1 MKLAKKLCSLLLAV
15 MMVVVIIPVQAAAE
29 TTSRVTFL
37 WPVKEQLTTAS
48 ASEIAKM
55 ITTPYGYDPDMGRYH
70 YAIDIGWKKT
80 PNETLVAV
88 ANGVVAETGYT
99 SSLGNYIALK
109 LDETLDG
116 KEIYVRY
123 LHMRD
128 KTTLTVGNKVKMG
141 DTVGIMGKT
150 GEAYGEH
157 LDFRVSINKNY
168 SKGSR
173 YLSEAD
179 KAGHSKGDIIPK
191 YEDPNIINPL
201 DYSKIEYIPTPHV
214 HKWLNTGMCETAT
227 CTVKYG
233 DWVRNQGSDL
243 YQRVKGTLT
252 PASGSAIYIK
262 QQPYKEPAGQYLAKV
277 TSCEAVA
284 LLTNS
289 IGNKWYEVIYT
300 ENGTA
305 KTGYV
310 YSGDVSFTKAP
321 NNLEVKC
328 SLASK
333 FGGQITEGTSLWA
346 KNGDYSGS
354 VSSSDG
360 VTNLT
365 KVVFGIYNYSTGAAT
380 SSKNVVT
387 KTNIGSPKYSI
398 TNADDTILFSSLS
411 PGHYTFRIDGYAD
424 GTASSSASFDFYVVA
439 KGSTTVSVTG
449 VSLNKTS
456 LVLNAGETGTLSAT
470 VSPSNATNKNVTWS
484 SSNTAVASVSG
495 GTVTAVGAGQATIT
509 AKTADG
515 GKTAACTVTV
525 TAPKTYAVRYDANG
539 GTGAPA
545 TQNKVH
551 DKALTLSTELPKYDG
566 YVFKGWRDISPVEGT
581 WTETKP
587 SSGTYETGYL
597 YYCYGYEHNNDM
609 TYWYGSTKA
618 GVESGAKKY
627 LPSGTNYDA
636 NKLRYITYISST
648 NAGSSFKPANGG
660 TFTANYT
667 NPDGT
672 TGTTQIKNTELYYK
686 APVYKQDGVSTI
698 TYQPGDTYTN
708 NRDVTLVAMW
718 EEAPATYTI
727 SYNANGGENAPD
739 AQTKIQDVSLTLSSV
754 EPQRDGYNFK
764 GWATSSSATSAQYS
778 AGSTYTANAN
788 VTLYAVWEAKTYTVQ
803 YDANGGTGAPDSQTE
818 TAGSKL
824 TLSTTIPTRTNG
836 KFMSWQDQNG
846 DTYQPGTEITVESNL
861 TLEAIWALKFVED
874 GQYVQLDESSY
885 AAPGCIVNVPVL
897 IKNFGNPTSVD
908 LNATFIGHK
917 DIGNNELSTEG
928 APEYIGYTPSSAIEL
943 REDGLLCVG
952 TAQFKIPESATL
964 GERFFI
970 LITDV
975 DLTITDQYGEL
986 QVIQNGINV
995 WDGSEAESN
1004 SLYRVYANTVPTYT
1018 IAYIANGGTGEPND
1032 QTKSQGESVCL
1043 STQIPTKEGYLFKGW
1058 IIRGILYAP
1067 GDEYTEDSDAWAFAV
1082 WEEKTS
1088 DSYTVSF
1095 NANGGSGTMNSVT
1108 GISGDYTLPA
1118 NGFIAPEGKQFKGW
1132 ATSPSGAVITGTSY
1146 NVTANTTFYAVW
1158 EEIPTSDST
1167 TLQIGKAVSVRGK
1180 EVVIP
1185 ISLTNNTGIAS
1196 MNFKIE
1202 YDKTRLQLT
1211 GFENAQ
1217 MTGWLVG
1224 VGTGEKAIWSDEKG
1238 SSAKGDILLLRFM
1251 VLDTAE
1257 DGLAEITVTGLDVVD
1272 IDEKDVPVTVVSGGI
1287 EVISRI
1293 PGDSNDDGNVSAADV
1308 LRLMK
1313 YLAGMEVEI
1322 NPSNTDVTGDGRVS
1336 AADLLRLKKYFAGMD
1351 VVLE

>member
-15 MMVVVIIPVQAAAE
+15 MMVIAICSMQTLGVSLDSGTENILRDFLYQKQYVNCNQKKGSGDCVVCSIAMLLRRAAIING
-29 TTSRVTFL
+29 TSRDIWGVYDQNSVIQKNGGSNSVGPFSDTIDGHTYTLAWKGRDSCINPGVQKYGSQKKWLIAFLKEHPEGIVIYGRKGTTESWHAAIVTH
-37 WPVKEQLTTAS
+37 
-48 ASEIAKM
+48 
-55 ITTPYGYDPDMGRYH
+55 YD
-70 YAIDIGWKKT
+70 
-80 PNETLVAV
+80 ETEDTFYCMDP
-88 ANGVVAETGYT
+88 ANNYN
-99 SSLGNYIALK
+99 SLGTGMVPLK
-109 LDETLDG
+109 
-116 KEIYVRY
+116 
-123 LHMRD
+123 
-128 KTTLTVGNKVKMG
+128 
-141 DTVGIMGKT
+141 DTVVGRSYLGGSTQDSMINSKNLVTVWYVQSGI
-150 GEAYGEH
+150 
-157 LDFRVSINKNY
+157 NY
-168 SKGSR
+168 HAHDWS
-173 YLSEAD
+173 
-179 KAGHSKGDIIPK
+179 
-191 YEDPNIINPL
+191 
-201 DYSKIEYIPTPHV
+201 
-214 HKWLNTGMCETAT
+214 NTGLCGCGA
-227 CTVKYG
+227 KYG
-233 DWVRNQGSDL
+233 DWVRNQGTNL

-284 LLTNS
+284 LLTNT
-289 IGNKWYEVIYT
+289 IGNKWYEVTYT

-439 KGSTTVSVTG
+439 KGSTTVLVTG

-456 LVLNAGETGTLSAT
+456 LDLNVGETGTLSAT

-509 AKTADG
+509 VKTADG

-539 GTGAPA
+539 GTGAP
-545 TQNKVH
+545 
-551 DKALTLSTELPKYDG
+551 DG
-566 YVFKGWRDISPVEGT
+566 Q
-581 WTETKP
+581 
-587 SSGTYETGYL
+587 TG
-597 YYCYGYEHNNDM
+597 
-609 TYWYGSTKA
+609 
-618 GVESGAKKY
+618 
-627 LPSGTNYDA
+627 
-636 NKLRYITYISST
+636 
-648 NAGSSFKPANGG
+648 
-660 TFTANYT
+660 
-667 NPDGT
+667 
-672 TGTTQIKNTELYYK
+672 
-686 APVYKQDGVSTI
+686 
-698 TYQPGDTYTN
+698 
-708 NRDVTLVAMW
+708 
-718 EEAPATYTI
+718 
-727 SYNANGGENAPD
+727 
-739 AQTKIQDVSLTLSSV
+739 
-754 EPQRDGYNFK
+754 
-764 GWATSSSATSAQYS
+764 
-778 AGSTYTANAN
+778 
-788 VTLYAVWEAKTYTVQ
+788 
-803 YDANGGTGAPDSQTE
+803 

-824 TLSTTIPTRTNG
+824 TLSTTIPTRTNA

-846 DTYQPGTEITVESNL
+846 DTHQPGTEITVESNL

-917 DIGNNELSTEG
+917 DIGNHELSTEG
-928 APEYIGYTPSSAIEL
+928 APEYVGYTPSSAIEL

-952 TAQFKIPESATL
+952 TAQFKIPGSATL

-1211 GFENAQ
+1211 GFGDAQ
-1217 MTGWLVG
+1217 MAGWMVG
-1224 VGTGEKAIWSDEKG
+1224 VGTGEKAIWVDENG
-1238 SSAKGDILLLRFM
+1238 SSANGDILLLRFM

-1308 LRLMK
+1308 LRLKK

>member
-1 MKLAKKLCSLLLAV
+1 MKRILRRIVCVLLV
-15 MMVVVIIPVQAAAE
+15 MV
-29 TTSRVTFL
+29 
-37 WPVKEQLTTAS
+37 
-48 ASEIAKM
+48 
-55 ITTPYGYDPDMGRYH
+55 
-70 YAIDIGWKKT
+70 
-80 PNETLVAV
+80 
-88 ANGVVAETGYT
+88 
-99 SSLGNYIALK
+99 
-109 LDETLDG
+109 
-116 KEIYVRY
+116 
-123 LHMRD
+123 
-128 KTTLTVGNKVKMG
+128 TVGNLLPV
-141 DTVGIMGKT
+141 T
-150 GEAYGEH
+150 AYAATTPSE
-157 LDFRVSINKNY
+157 VSA
-168 SKGSR
+168 S
-173 YLSEAD
+173 
-179 KAGHSKGDIIPK
+179 
-191 YEDPNIINPL
+191 
-201 DYSKIEYIPTPHV
+201 
-214 HKWLNTGMCETAT
+214 TAA
-227 CTVKYG
+227 
-233 DWVRNQGSDL
+233 
-243 YQRVKGTLT
+243 QRVEILRSFVKNNSYGYSYFTT
-252 PASGSAIYIK
+252 TGSACADTSANHGCTKCLTSNLITTTWIK
-262 QQPYKEPAGQYLAKV
+262 NSLGLLPN
-277 TSCEAVA
+277 SDA
-284 LLTNS
+284 LLPSPRWASPTEAAS
-289 IGNKWYEVIYT
+289 YGKVGKIDAPAYSCIGFTMIAHWFIYAQKSTDNIAAKHVATIDLRSSNARATLEKYARVGDMLIYRTALANGNYAHGAIYT
-300 ENGTA
+300 G
-305 KTGYV
+305 
-310 YSGDVSFTKAP
+310 
-321 NNLEVKC
+321 C
-328 SLASK
+328 
-333 FGGQITEGTSLWA
+333 
-346 KNGDYSGS
+346 
-354 VSSSDG
+354 SSS
-360 VTNLT
+360 
-365 KVVFGIYNYSTGAAT
+365 GITVLDSNWGGSSGPTCKMQEHTINYSTYRYVEISRA
-380 SSKNVVT
+380 
-387 KTNIGSPKYSI
+387 
-398 TNADDTILFSSLS
+398 TNASDSVI
-411 PGHYTFRIDGYAD
+411 
-424 GTASSSASFDFYVVA
+424 
-439 KGSTTVSVTG
+439 SVTG
-449 VSLNKTS
+449 ISVSPTS
-456 LVLNAGETGTLSAT
+456 ANINVGATKSLSAT
-470 VSPSNATNKNVTWS
+470 VSPSNATNKAVMWS
-484 SSNTAVASVSG
+484 SSNTSIATVSSSG
-495 GTVTAVGAGQATIT
+495 VVTGVNAGSTTIT
-509 AKTADG
+509 ATTADG
-515 GKTAACTVTV
+515 AYKASCNITVTSSYSV
-525 TAPKTYAVRYDANG
+525 T
-539 GTGAPA
+539 
-545 TQNKVH
+545 
-551 DKALTLSTELPKYDG
+551 
-566 YVFKGWRDISPVEGT
+566 
-581 WTETKP
+581 
-587 SSGTYETGYL
+587 
-597 YYCYGYEHNNDM
+597 
-609 TYWYGSTKA
+609 
-618 GVESGAKKY
+618 
-627 LPSGTNYDA
+627 
-636 NKLRYITYISST
+636 
-648 NAGSSFKPANGG
+648 
-660 TFTANYT
+660 
-667 NPDGT
+667 
-672 TGTTQIKNTELYYK
+672 
-686 APVYKQDGVSTI
+686 
-698 TYQPGDTYTN
+698 
-708 NRDVTLVAMW
+708 
-718 EEAPATYTI
+718 
-727 SYNANGGENAPD
+727 YNANGGENAPD

-1211 GFENAQ
+1211 GFGDAQ
-1217 MTGWLVG
+1217 MAGWMVG
-1224 VGTGEKAIWSDEKG
+1224 VGTGEKAIWVDENG
-1238 SSAKGDILLLRFM
+1238 SSANGDILLLRFM

-1308 LRLMK
+1308 LRLKK